1 MAEADTATIERLEKR
16 LFKASDHVLY
26 VNRAL
31 MERERMQCRNAEY
44 LGHGVDFERFANA
57 RPLGQRKR
65 QRPKALKG
73 IKGPIV
79 GFFGAMDDYRIDK
92 GLMQSIARHI
102 APATLMLV
110 GPAQMAMGEI
120 LKEPNVLWIGQ
131 VSHEEL
137 PGYAAV
143 FDVGIIPFLHN
154 EFNRQCN
161 PVKLKEYLALGFP
174 VVATRLPAYE
184 EFKDVMYLADER
196 NEFLTMLDVALTE
209 VGTQMAT
216 ARRARVERDSWDNQ
230 AVHVVRL
237 LAGKPPV

>member
-1 MAEADTATIERLEKR
+1 MADADTATIERLEKR

-31 MERERMQCRNAEY
+31 MERERMQCRVPRTRCRIRA
-44 LGHGVDFERFANA
+44 FRERQTAWSTETPTTESA
-57 RPLGQRKR
+57 R
-65 QRPKALKG
+65 G

-92 GLMQSIARHI
+92 GLRHSIARHI

-110 GPAQMAMGEI
+110 GPVQMDMGEI

-131 VSHEEL
+131 VPHEEL

-216 ARRARVERDSWDNQ
+216 ARRARVEHDSWDNQ
-230 AVHVVRL
+230 AVHVVKF
-237 LAGKPPV
+237 LAGKSAV